1 MKKYYVIR
9 DGENIALGCG
19 DSLGG
24 EEITKEEYDE
34 LLSVIRTKTAY
45 ANKLYAG
52 EITIDK
58 VPIEWQ
64 EEIQRRVDN
73 RIKAE
78 EEAAEMEEI

>member
-1 MKKYYVIR
+1 MEKYYIVR
-9 DGENIALGCG
+9 NGENIVLGCG

-24 EEITKEEYDE
+24 EEITKEEYDA
-34 LLSVIRTKTAY
+34 LLAEMRAKTAY
-45 ANKLYAG
+45 VNKLHAG

-58 VPIEWQ
+58 VLAEWQ

-78 EEAAEMEEI
+78 AEAAEMEEE